1 MALSINT
8 SRVSPN
14 RSVRRSKIRRIV
26 IHHWNDPKTP
36 GTLSSVVS
44 WLTST
49 QSKVSAHYVVSGRE
63 VYRLVPESVVA
74 WHAAGGNQDSI
85 GIECDPRQQDSTYET
100 VAELIRDIRSRHGDL
115 PLVRHRDVK
124 GSLTAC
130 PGTYDLARLD
140 RLARGVKS
148 APAKP
153 ASKPASKPSGTGKLA
168 VDGRFGTAT
177 TKALQKVLGV
187 AQDGRAGA
195 DTWKALQR
203 HVNAP
208 YVDGIISRQSYKAT
222 ELGNGIVPGKTWEY
236 TGRGSKG
243 SQTIVLLQKRLG
255 VAADGIVGAGTV
267 KALQR
272 ALNAGKV

>member
-1 MALSINT
+1 MSLSINT
-8 SRVSPN
+8 THTSPN

-26 IHHWNDPKTP
+26 IHHWDDPARNP
-36 GTLSSVVS
+36 SLAGVVS

-49 QSKVSAHYVVSGRE
+49 RSRVSAHYVVSERQ
-63 VYRLVPESVVA
+63 VYQLVPESVVA
-74 WHAAGGNQDSI
+74 WHAAGGNFDSI
-85 GIECDPRQQDSTYET
+85 GIELDPRQQDSTYET
-100 VAELIRDIRSRHGDL
+100 AAALIRDIRSRHGDI

-124 GSLTAC
+124 GSYTSC

-140 RLARGVKS
+140 RLARGGQS
-148 APAKP
+148 APAKH
-153 ASKPASKPSGTGKLA
+153 ASKPASKPNGAGKLA
-168 VDGRFGTAT
+168 VDGRFDTAT

-187 AQDGRAGA
+187 AQDGRAAA
-195 DTWKALQR
+195 DTWKALQK
-203 HVNAP
+203 HVGAP

-255 VAADGIVGAGTV
+255 VTADGIVGTGTV